1 MLKSLYKFGA
11 LLVGVSLFSACKPG
25 VPSGMMKP
33 GDLENL
39 LYDYH
44 MAQAMADAASDSA
57 DFRRYSYVHA
67 VLDKYGISEAEF
79 DSTMIWY
86 STHATYLDDIYK
98 RLEVRYADQV
108 ALLGAATGETTD
120 IYAGLDALGDT
131 ADIWHER
138 TFSILKPCFAEDKL
152 TFAITPDTTFRTG
165 DSFLWRFDARY
176 IANGKKNDAY
186 AGLYIKYDNDST
198 AGITRRIYANN
209 MTQLRLGGDTA
220 HAICELGGFIYYQ
233 SSAGHKDPQLLNIR
247 NIMLVR
253 FHPEIKVA
261 DTTVVDSLAPDT
273 TIIVIE
279 GDSTVQSVADTASRR
294 LSPTELRDSRSVER
308 SINVVKEKPYRLNNR
323 NRRNTRR

>member
-1 MLKSLYKFGA
+1 MLKSLCKFGA
-11 LLVGVSLFSACKPG
+11 LFVGVALLSSCKPG

-33 GDLENL
+33 EDLENL

-44 MAQAMADAASDSA
+44 MAQAMADASSDSA

-67 VLDKYGISEAEF
+67 VFDKYGISEAEF

-108 ALLGAATGETTD
+108 AALGAATGETTD
-120 IYAGLDALGDT
+120 MYAGLDALGDT
-131 ADIWHER
+131 ANIWHER
-138 TFSILKPCFAEDKL
+138 TFRILKPCFSENKS
-152 TFAITPDTTFRTG
+152 TFIITPDSTFRKG
-165 DSFLWRFDARY
+165 DTFLWRFDARY
-176 IANGKKNDAY
+176 ISRGKKNEAY
-186 AGLYIKYDNDST
+186 AGFYIKYDNDST

-220 HAICELGGFIYYQ
+220 HVIRELGGYIYYQ
-233 SSAGHKDPQLLNIR
+233 YSTEHQDPQLLNIQ

-253 FHPEIKVA
+253 FHPEKKVA
-261 DTTVVDSLAPDT
+261 DATAVDSLVSDSM
-273 TIIVIE
+273 IIAMK